1 MSEDSSVRT
10 RTPCV
15 GICST
20 TYGDDVCR
28 GCKRFIHEVIN
39 WNSFNPEEKES
50 VWKRLEKLKTLIMQS
65 KISIINE
72 TLMEEKIEELQLK
85 INSDLN
91 SLSKAFEIVKLT
103 SKSFDDLNEFG
114 IKIVNKDVSLID
126 LKEEIEKELY
136 DLSMAHFNRY
146 FVEPIRKIK

>member
-1 MSEDSSVRT
+1 MTKDPTVRT

-114 IKIVNKDVSLID
+114 IKLVNKDVSLID

-136 DLSMAHFNRY
+136 DLSMAHFKRY